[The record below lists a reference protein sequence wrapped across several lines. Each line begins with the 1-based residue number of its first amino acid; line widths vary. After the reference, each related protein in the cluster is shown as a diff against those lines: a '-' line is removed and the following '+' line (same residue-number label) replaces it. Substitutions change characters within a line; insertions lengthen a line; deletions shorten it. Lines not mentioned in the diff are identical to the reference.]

1 MRRFS
6 LATAALALAATS
18 WGHLTPG
25 SLKFSRP
32 GPYRPGDTLTVSF
45 GVDVPH
51 GGCNVDLT
59 LDGKKFT
66 TIKANISA
74 PSKQTYKY
82 KWTVGQDTSSKA
94 KIRICQMGGSSP
106 CTDSDNM
113 DRPSSGNNYV
123 LMGSV
128 FSILPL
134 VPAAL
139 PSRPDGAGRA
149 LTKVAPG
156 ALDLSLSLA
165 SEGPVSLIAYDAQGR
180 EAAILLRERFSAGSH
195 RISVYSEALRA
206 HPEWILRLD
215 MAGRIEALQP

>member
-1 MRRFS
+1 MRRF
-6 LATAALALAATS
+6 LFATAALALITSS

-25 SLKFSRP
+25 SLKFSRQ
-32 GPYRPGDTLTVSF
+32 GPYRPGDTLTISF
-45 GVDVPH
+45 GVDQPH

-82 KWTVGQDTSSKA
+82 KWTVGQDTTSKG
-94 KIRICQMGGSSP
+94 KIRICQMGGSTP
-106 CTDSDNM
+106 CTDADNM

-123 LMGSV
+123 LMGSAFTV
-128 FSILPL
+128 A

-139 PSRPDGAGRA
+139 APREGGAAHAMTR
-149 LTKVAPG
+149 VAPG
-156 ALDLSLSLA
+156 AFDLAFSLS
-165 SEGPVSLIAYDAQGR
+165 SEGPVSLAAYDAQGR
-180 EAAILLRERFSAGSH
+180 EAAILLRDRFSAGEH
-195 RISVYSEALRA
+195 RLSIYSEALRA

-215 MAGRIEALQP
+215 MAGRIEALQR

>member
-1 MRRFS
+1 MRRF
-6 LATAALALAATS
+6 LFATAVIAFAASS

-32 GPYRPGDTLTVSF
+32 APYHPGDTLTISF

-51 GGCNVDLT
+51 GGYNVDLT

-94 KIRICQMGGSSP
+94 KIRICQMGGSTP
-106 CTDSDNM
+106 CTDADNA
-113 DRPSSGNNYV
+113 DRPSSGMNYV
-123 LMGSV
+123 LISSV
-128 FSILPL
+128 LSIAP

-139 PSRPDGAGRA
+139 SPREVENARA
-149 LTKVAPG
+149 LTRTAPG
-156 ALDLSLSLA
+156 ALDLAFSLP
-165 SEGPVSLIAYDAQGR
+165 SEGPVALIAYDAQGR
-180 EAAILLRERFSAGSH
+180 EAATLLRDRFSAGVH
-195 RISVYSEALRA
+195 RFTLFSEALRA
-206 HPEWILRLD
+206 HPEWILRLNA
-215 MAGRIEALQP
+215 AGRSEALQP